1 MRASVSG
8 FKSVSGFIPVWEC
21 ETWVRDLKNG
31 RLWAKK
37 RKKRVRLLPQS
48 GRPLGDPSKGSENN
62 TIIKITN
69 L

>member
-1 MRASVSG
+1 VDFCFG
-8 FKSVSGFIPVWEC
+8 LKNVLGLIPVWEC
-21 ETWVRDLKNG
+21 ETRVRDLKNG
-31 RLWAKK
+31 RLRAKK

-48 GRPLGDPSKGSENN
+48 GRPLEDPSKGSENN